1 MTTILTF
8 TKVNSSKNMHLPC
21 LSYNVF
27 IVVHFRKTDSDSNLQ
42 DAMTSN
48 LSMSDN
54 LFKLELSKSSETPNI
69 GHGLPLQ
76 TVQEGKLLES
86 ENEKR
91 AFGEIGELSS
101 RKKTSTEDKNSS
113 DDKIFL
119 IDLEE
124 MKSENGKTVLKP
136 TTKKVSLGSMLQ
148 SKMTNNWFFRNKD
161 AEEEEESNLVR
172 HEEKDKSSSRE
183 TSPEAETKSRK
194 SSSQNDKQK
203 EESAKEDGPIL
214 SKLKNFVDKNK
225 SKHRE
230 MNFWQPQGS

>member
-1 MTTILTF
+1 MTF
-8 TKVNSSKNMHLPC
+8 TFPFVYIL
-21 LSYNVF
+21 L
-27 IVVHFRKTDSDSNLQ
+27 HFRKTDSDSNLQ

-91 AFGEIGELSS
+91 AFGEIGELNLN
-101 RKKTSTEDKNSS
+101 STEDKNSS

-161 AEEEEESNLVR
+161 AEEEETDLVR
-172 HEEKDKSSSRE
+172 HEEKEKTSSRE
-183 TSPEAETKSRK
+183 TSPEAESKSRK
-194 SSSQNDKQK
+194 SSKTSDKHK
-203 EESAKEDGPIL
+203 EESSKEDGPIL